1 MKIIYSRSDGG
12 VSVITLANQADA
24 ALTAPFV
31 SSMTPQEFIDWVIA
45 KDVPADATNVSVVQD
60 EDVPEQPAAIPSVL
74 SIRQGRRAL
83 YQSGYLSQVDALIAS
98 IPGTDGDKARIDW
111 NYATEVRRD
120 HPLVASMAA
129 ALPLTEQQ
137 LDELFTLGATL

>member
-1 MKIIYSRSDGG
+1 MKYYKNASNEVFAFESDGSQDAYIKPG
-12 VSVITLANQADA
+12 LTPITAEQADA
-24 ALTAPFV
+24 LRVLP
-31 SSMTPQEFIDWVIA
+31 P
-45 KDVPADATNVSVVQD
+45 
-60 EDVPEQPAAIPSVL
+60 AIPSVL

-129 ALPLTEQQ
+129 ALPLTESQ